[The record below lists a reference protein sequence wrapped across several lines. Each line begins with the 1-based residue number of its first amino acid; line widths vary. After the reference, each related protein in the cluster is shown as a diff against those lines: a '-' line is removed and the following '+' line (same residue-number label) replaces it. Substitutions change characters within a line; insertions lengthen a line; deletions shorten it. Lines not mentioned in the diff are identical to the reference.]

1 MKGILTVCACIV
13 SALNVLA
20 AVIQAE
26 PVVTCS
32 LPAVGN
38 SFQQDIPADAFRGA
52 DEVEVLIQ
60 QIPAG
65 RIQAAVWDDG
75 DNAVTCRFVFSDE
88 AKTQSPCSTSLLVR
102 DNVECHIAEQTLS
115 TAQTGC
121 LVVSRNKGK
130 EVKQPVHVNIGMLS
144 QSQTAAAQPVPS
156 AITID
161 LPISTSR
168 SEKESPLDWVPVWA
182 WIATGCV
189 FLGCCVLLVL
199 VLVRRQKVG
208 YCVLTPFAQIELPL
222 SRFRHGRELS
232 VGRSSACDVQLN
244 VEDVS
249 GRHGVFLLLDG
260 QLAFRDENSTNGT
273 CLNEQPITPGVAV
286 ILTSG
291 DVLLLGKEA
300 TIHIL

>member
-13 SALNVLA
+13 SALNALA
-20 AVIQAE
+20 AVLQAE
-26 PVVTCS
+26 PVVSCT

-38 SFQQDIPADAFRGA
+38 SFQQDISAEAFRGE
-52 DEVEVLIQ
+52 DEVKILIQ

-65 RIQAAVWDDG
+65 KIQAAVWDDG
-75 DNAVTCRFVFSDE
+75 DNAVTCRFVFSNE
-88 AKTQSPCSTSLLVR
+88 AKNQSPGSISLIVR
-102 DNVECHIAEQTLS
+102 NNVECHIAEQTLS
-115 TAQTGC
+115 SEQTGY
-121 LVVSRNKGK
+121 LVISCNEGK

-144 QSQTAAAQPVPS
+144 QSQEAAAQPVPS
-156 AITID
+156 AISID
-161 LPISTSR
+161 LPMSTSR
-168 SEKESPLDWVPVWA
+168 NEGESPFGSVPVWA

-189 FLGCCVLLVL
+189 FLGCCVLSVFVL
-199 VLVRRQKVG
+199 MKRRKRG
-208 YCVLTPFAQIELPL
+208 YSILTPFEQIDLMP
-222 SRFRHGRELS
+222 SHFRHGRELS
-232 VGRSSACDVQLN
+232 VGRSSSCDVQLN

-291 DVLLLGKEA
+291 DVLLLGKE
-300 TIHIL
+300 TIIRIL